1 MPPTFSSRSTSLR
14 IVRMALLSGVVVFGA
29 VVTWLVGQDGPRS
42 TAPDVRAPLQWVNI
56 GLLIASA
63 AGVLVL
69 QRIHAAERDARKRQ
83 TWNIIA
89 WALGEA
95 TAMFGGVH
103 YLLVGSPAPY
113 LVGLAMLVA
122 SFVLVPIRD

>member
-1 MPPTFSSRSTSLR
+1 MLPTSSRATALR

-29 VVTWLVGQDGPRS
+29 VVTYLVGQN
-42 TAPDVRAPLQWVNI
+42 APSAAADLRVALQWVNV
-56 GLLIASA
+56 GFLIVSA

-69 QRIHAAERDARKRQ
+69 QRIHAAERDPGKRQ
-83 TWNIIA
+83 TWNITA

>member
-1 MPPTFSSRSTSLR
+1 MLPTSSRSRGVVLR
-14 IVRMALLSGVVVFGA
+14 IVRMALLTGVVVFGGI
-29 VVTWLVGQDGPRS
+29 VTYLVGQNPPSPQADLRV
-42 TAPDVRAPLQWVNI
+42 ALQWVNI
-56 GLLIASA
+56 GFLILSA

-69 QRIHAAERDARKRQ
+69 QRVHAAEREPARRQ
-83 TWNIIA
+83 TWNIVA